1 MNNGYQPEK
10 LILKMTNEEKGF
22 FSNLFDMVDEN
33 SLGRLEGKAAA
44 NFLKKSGL
52 PKDILKKIW
61 IISAKTDPKN
71 IERDEFYIALR
82 LIALA
87 QNNMDCSEES
97 IRLNHPIPPLP
108 QFHLK
113 NDVSSVSSLNS
124 MQINSNSQNYNNN
137 MNNLN
142 SQNYNNNMNNLNN
155 NNNNLMNNNNNLMNN
170 NNNLNNN
177 NNDAMNMIMNMNNN
191 LNNNIES
198 QSNVIVPM
206 GYQPPL
212 QISSNSVD
220 TNAILNEIK
229 QNIQNIKKCDS
240 NNFYNISQLGT
251 INGLKNLLNQLK
263 LMNEDAENENKRL
276 NVELNDEINSF
287 KSFNEV
293 LEKLKKYYNNSEL
306 KNNNLKNE
314 ITNLRRNIN
323 IEKDNIA
330 KMSLNN

>member
-61 IISAKTDPKN
+61 IISAKTDPSK

-108 QFHLK
+108 FFNLK
-113 NDVSSVSSLNS
+113 NDVSSASMSLNS
-124 MQINSNSQNYNNN
+124 MQINSQNY
-137 MNNLN
+137 
-142 SQNYNNNMNNLNN
+142 N
-155 NNNNLMNNNNNLMNN
+155 NNNNLMNNNLN
-170 NNNLNNN
+170 NNN

-191 LNNNIES
+191 LNNVES
-198 QSNVIVPM
+198 KSNVIVPM

-212 QISSNSVD
+212 QISSNSID

-293 LEKLKKYYNNSEL
+293 LEKLKRFYNNSDL
-306 KNNNLKNE
+306 KNNNIKNE

-323 IEKDNIA
+323 IEQDNIA
-330 KMSLNN
+330 KMSLNY